1 MSTTVKYTLL
11 AQNEVDEKHING
23 TATEYEDT
31 KHTTKIEDVMD
42 IPVLYKSPNN
52 LTDERAFNKEMSEE
66 KNSIENNKEFLMQVC
81 SAVDGTCENKSKEKE
96 KWKKDVVMEKIFLQ
110 VWRSTKV
117 SPKFA
122 NIYEDFLLSV

>member
-1 MSTTVKYTLL
+1 MKPQLKWM
-11 AQNEVDEKHING
+11 N
-23 TATEYEDT
+23 TA
-31 KHTTKIEDVMD
+31 I
-42 IPVLYKSPNN
+42 LYKSPNN
-52 LTDERAFNKEMSEE
+52 LTDERAFNKEMAEG
-66 KNSIENNKEFLMQVC
+66 KNSIEINKEFLMQVC
-81 SAVDGTCENKSKEKE
+81 SAVDGTCENESKEKE